1 MFPGI
6 KTIGFWICFHI
17 IFLMVPKRK
26 STMDPNPFCEGCGK
40 DKGMFLKVLVLEGFL
55 VVPKKKRFC
64 CGGSKPKTKNKQCFH
79 PWAQIWISMGMFQ
92 PKNIISNWMYIFWK
106 TACITS
112 GLCIIPGLIKKTY
125 PCTAMHMYIQV
136 LKKVFWQ
143 PALPAWAMPLA
154 GRAMPDWV
162 VGCKLGSRIWPNWVY
177 KVYVLILAWLTLF
190 PIGIYGIAK
199 ELKVD

>member
-1 MFPGI
+1 M
-6 KTIGFWICFHI
+6 K
-17 IFLMVPKRK
+17 VVAK
-26 STMDPNPFCEGCGK
+26 N
-40 DKGMFLKVLVLEGFL
+40 KGMFLKVLVLEGFL
-55 VVPKKKRFC
+55 VVPKKNVFVVAVPNPKQKTNNVFTHELKF
-64 CGGSKPKTKNKQCFH
+64 GSA
-79 PWAQIWISMGMFQ
+79 WACLF
-92 PKNIISNWMYIFWK
+92 FWE

-162 VGCKLGSRIWPNWVY
+162 VGCKLGSRI
-177 KVYVLILAWLTLF
+177 
-190 PIGIYGIAK
+190 
-199 ELKVD
+199 